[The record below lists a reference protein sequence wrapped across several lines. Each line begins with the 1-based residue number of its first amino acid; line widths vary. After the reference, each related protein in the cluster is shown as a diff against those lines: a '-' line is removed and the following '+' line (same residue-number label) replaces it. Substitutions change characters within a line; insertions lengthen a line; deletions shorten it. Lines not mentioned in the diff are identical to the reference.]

1 MDGEELETA
10 NWGRSSAGDALRFR
24 SASGVGCEFAWPIIM
39 RGDTKLCAVPF
50 NDSLNPA
57 DRRAPAAKHA
67 ERFVRRCGI
76 LPPRASG
83 TPGTAI
89 VTIHQPIDKQWPMKT
104 EDPALKSVM

>member
-39 RGDTKLCAVPF
+39 RGDTKLCAPF

-57 DRRAPAAKHA
+57 DQACAGGENMPNVSFEDAGSCHHEPLERPA
-67 ERFVRRCGI
+67 
-76 LPPRASG
+76 
-83 TPGTAI
+83 
-89 VTIHQPIDKQWPMKT
+89 Q
-104 EDPALKSVM
+104 

>member
-57 DRRAPAAKHA
+57 DQACAGGETCRTFRSKMRDLATTSLWNRRHSDRHNPSTHRQAMAN
-67 ERFVRRCGI
+67 EDRR
-76 LPPRASG
+76 
-83 TPGTAI
+83 PGT
-89 VTIHQPIDKQWPMKT
+89 
-104 EDPALKSVM
+104 